1 MLQSKALPL
10 AANPE
15 QTWET
20 FEGLVKRYERPL
32 YNFAYR
38 LTGDPEEAKDLTQE
52 AFCRA
57 YRNYDKF
64 VPGTNFDRWVYRII
78 HNLYLDQVRRN
89 RKVRYESLDAPIRT
103 DDSEMTREIPDE
115 SEGPAEGYERAE
127 FHGELSQALA
137 ELPPEFRS
145 AVILCD
151 VQGFSYEEIA
161 QVIGCSIG
169 TVRSRIHRGRRQL
182 RQLLQSYLA
191 STGERR

>member
-10 AANPE
+10 AVSPE

-20 FEGLVKRYERPL
+20 FEALVRRYERPL

-52 AFCRA
+52 AFFRA
-57 YRNYDKF
+57 YRSFDRF
-64 VPGTNFDRWVYRII
+64 APGTCFDRWVYRII
-78 HNLYLDQVRRN
+78 HNLYLDHARRSK
-89 RKVRYESLDAPIRT
+89 RFRQESLDAPIYT
-103 DDSEMTREIPDE
+103 DDSRITRELADD
-115 SEGPAEGYERAE
+115 SEGPSDGYERME
-127 FHGELSQALA
+127 LQGELGRALS

-161 QVIGCSIG
+161 QILGCSIG

-182 RQLLQSYLA
+182 RQLLQPYLA
-191 STGERR
+191 SGSEGR